1 MTEYSGL
8 DLIGGLIAASLTVM
22 VLSYLIGD
30 NPLFRLATHIFVGV
44 AGGYAGTLAWH
55 NVLQPGLVQPLLDQG
70 VANLTSGAFLGTLEG
85 KIVLSAW
92 VLVFLLSLKLSTS
105 TSRLGTP
112 AMAMLVGVAAG
123 VVVGGAIT
131 GTLLPQ
137 SFAAADSF
145 APGAVS
151 PRTGDTGIERSVNV
165 IIMLVGTIG
174 TLLYFRFTSSLLPAR
189 HDRWTQ
195 ILDVGRWIGRV
206 FLAIT
211 FGVIYAGTL
220 SGAIIALSERTDSV
234 IDLIR
239 SFLGSF

>member
-1 MTEYSGL
+1 MTEFTGL
-8 DLIGGLIAASLTVM
+8 DIIGGLIAASLTVM
-22 VLSYLIGD
+22 ILSYLIGD

-70 VANLTSGAFLGTLEG
+70 VANLASGAFLGTLEG

-92 VLVFLLSLKLSTS
+92 VLVFLLALKLSTS
-105 TSRLGTP
+105 SARLGTP
-112 AMAMLVGVAAG
+112 ALALLVGVAAG

-131 GTLLPQ
+131 GTLIPQ
-137 SFAAADSF
+137 GLAAADTF

-165 IIMLVGTIG
+165 LIMLIGTIG
-174 TLLYFRFTSSLLPAR
+174 TLLYFRFTSRLIPAG

-195 ILDVGRWIGRV
+195 VMEVGRRVGRV

-211 FGVIYAGTL
+211 FGVIYAGAL
-220 SGAIIALSERTDSV
+220 SGAIIALSERTYSV
-234 IDLIR
+234 IDFIR
-239 SFLGSF
+239 SFMGSF